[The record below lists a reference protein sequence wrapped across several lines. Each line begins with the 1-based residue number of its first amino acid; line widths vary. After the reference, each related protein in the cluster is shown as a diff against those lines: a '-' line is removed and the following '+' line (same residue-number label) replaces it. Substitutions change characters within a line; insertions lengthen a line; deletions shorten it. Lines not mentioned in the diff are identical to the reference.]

1 MHSSLHQAMADLSR
15 RTPMLLMIVAV
26 VVFVL
31 GYAAYLQFL
40 EPYGLGPWTK
50 FLAASVSLAVSVMY
64 WLFFSYLL
72 EVVALLPRAE
82 RAKINPIILLMTVFI
97 LASSSYPHVQKM
109 GGGFAAELEDKEY
122 IEEVVG
128 RGERVKAGVRQ
139 VDQLGGLMTAGAI
152 ALRDLEER
160 EKRGLLSGF
169 DSSSAKPGPV
179 SDWIGGFAAR
189 LEGAAGGIPN
199 TQKAASEIITRIDA
213 AANAMRQAIQDSGRE
228 MAARRASMQ
237 AAGDAFRSAL
247 IDLGQTLPVASMV
260 ALASGLQGEIAE
272 PALSSVPHV
281 REGQRTAIER
291 VKGELARW
299 GKAIEAA
306 VAPIATATTAEI
318 PPYNPAPIPILVI
331 KHAFKLLNIIGVAI
345 AVDLLGLGLYFFTAR
360 VNDAIRRRPEEEMKA
375 LTVADL
381 ERAQEAEALLRA
393 KRARGDFGLIEP
405 SAQKPWLKHGDDQ
418 GGVR

>member
-1 MHSSLHQAMADLSR
+1 MNLRAALNQSHCVLLILEGIAVVAHPPYRLNIGVLLPMQRTLFMTSRLHQSLADLSR

-122 IEEVVG
+122 VEEVVG
-128 RGERVKAGVRQ
+128 RGERVKAAVRQ
-139 VDQLGGLMTAGAI
+139 FDQLGGLMTAGAV

-179 SDWIGGFAAR
+179 SDWKIG
-189 LEGAAGGIPN
+189 
-199 TQKAASEIITRIDA
+199 
-213 AANAMRQAIQDSGRE
+213 
-228 MAARRASMQ
+228 RA
-237 AAGDAFRSAL
+237 
-247 IDLGQTLPVASMV
+247 
-260 ALASGLQGEIAE
+260 
-272 PALSSVPHV
+272 HV
-281 REGQRTAIER
+281 
-291 VKGELARW
+291 
-299 GKAIEAA
+299 
-306 VAPIATATTAEI
+306 
-318 PPYNPAPIPILVI
+318 
-331 KHAFKLLNIIGVAI
+331 
-345 AVDLLGLGLYFFTAR
+345 
-360 VNDAIRRRPEEEMKA
+360 
-375 LTVADL
+375 
-381 ERAQEAEALLRA
+381 
-393 KRARGDFGLIEP
+393 
-405 SAQKPWLKHGDDQ
+405 
-418 GGVR
+418 